1 MGGGGWHGEGEEW
14 GEGGEVAAALGGEEQ
29 EEGVRRRLP
38 MTGDGSRVRES
49 VVTPGVGGGAGEE
62 EDGGE
67 EGGAGRVGDKS
78 NCPEW
83 VSERLRPGPA
93 SSPLAP
99 PPPPLVTAEVV
110 AMTITAVC
118 GSATVARLA

>member
-1 MGGGGWHGEGEEW
+1 M
-14 GEGGEVAAALGGEEQ
+14 AAALGGEEQ

-62 EDGGE
+62 EEGGE

-99 PPPPLVTAEVV
+99 PPPPFATVEVV
-110 AMTITAVC
+110 AMTMTAVC
-118 GSATVARLA
+118 GSATVARLARLL